1 MPRLRFTQILVHSFV
16 PICWGK
22 ARIKEPS
29 KKYRCIEPT
38 DCVLR
43 EQSLLPLFVKV
54 LFLVGD
60 LSFRVPARC
69 PFLSPSLSILALKP
83 DEVLDIGWVEH
94 PTWIFR
100 EIKFGMARPAKRYS
114 VVCAGKAE
122 VYEAP
127 FKQNF
132 RLQK

>member
-1 MPRLRFTQILVHSFV
+1 MKIRF
-16 PICWGK
+16 K
-22 ARIKEPS
+22 N
-29 KKYRCIEPT
+29 YRCIEST
-38 DCVLR
+38 SCVLR
-43 EQSLLPLFVKV
+43 EQPLHPLFVKV

-60 LSFRVPARC
+60 LSSRVLARC
-69 PFLSPSLSILALKP
+69 PFLSSSHSVLALKP

-100 EIKFGMARPAKRYS
+100 AIILGMARPAKRYS

-122 VYEAP
+122 VYEVL

-132 RLQK
+132 RL